1 MTSEISYIK
10 EFEDVIL
17 NQNITE
23 SLKTLIPESKEYI
36 YLQFCDEFKKCFSN
50 KKISQKLD
58 SILKIAESKFH
69 GLYKVLNT
77 RKILLEYDLAITSKE
92 RKKEIINELYNNY
105 CYKNLDYEMPFFI
118 RGKMKGRDEMIIE
131 DDCDDVVSE
140 LNDDI
145 IKKQLEKENKFKTKI
160 TLLYEFNSIPLTQ
173 RNEYILKFIES
184 DDNTDL
190 VVEIINY
197 NKPPFYLMTK
207 EEFSKIIH
215 FLKNCKYRISCYDN
229 MTCEQIE
236 LLLNEVDN
244 PKYISK
250 NVLISHYI
258 DKKYEKLIQG
268 AGNNLNE
275 LKNIVL
281 EIYNL
286 YQKYYPKYCPEV
298 LIYILE
304 INKKQNIM
312 DINPLIEFFKCKY
325 NKINI
330 NDEDEDENSIKNII
344 DIPNIDIKTINISTF
359 IENLIIDFFIYDKA
373 TIESFNEYKNELDL
387 EKMFYIAKLLKGE
400 ELLPIDDKYITYSNY
415 CDLAKK
421 KEITICEH
429 NPTKFN
435 LEEDIKIDLEIKNI
449 KVINISIY
457 EINTENYFLNKKKNI
472 DNSLDIE
479 GLIAPQNFD
488 IIIEG
493 SENPLKR
500 IRKQIVVDQIPKNKR
515 GVYLIDILGDGI
527 SSRIIIKKGELN
539 LIYRNST
546 KGILCQIIN
555 EKNELLKDD
564 KTFIWYNNMKF
575 SCEQNE
581 GLIVLPYKIL
591 SEDDNICI
599 LVYDSY
605 AEMAKIDIDKENFSL
620 KGYFQFLNESL
631 IAGNRAKVTFHP
643 FLFVNGR
650 ESPINNIKNGKI
662 TVEMEKT
669 ELDKNIP
676 IKTIIE
682 NIVFNDDNKEYE
694 FEIFI
699 PQLMSYLNFTFDCN
713 VLNSKGEI
721 ENLSYEQDAKYYLD
735 NYYMY
740 HGFFY
745 K

>member
-1 MTSEISYIK
+1 
-10 EFEDVIL
+10 
-17 NQNITE
+17 
-23 SLKTLIPESKEYI
+23 
-36 YLQFCDEFKKCFSN
+36 
-50 KKISQKLD
+50 
-58 SILKIAESKFH
+58 
-69 GLYKVLNT
+69 
-77 RKILLEYDLAITSKE
+77 
-92 RKKEIINELYNNY
+92 
-105 CYKNLDYEMPFFI
+105 MPFFI

-400 ELLPIDDKYITYSNY
+400 ELSPIDDKYITYSNY

-515 GVYLIDILGDGI
+515 
-527 SSRIIIKKGELN
+527 
-539 LIYRNST
+539 
-546 KGILCQIIN
+546 
-555 EKNELLKDD
+555 
-564 KTFIWYNNMKF
+564 
-575 SCEQNE
+575 
-581 GLIVLPYKIL
+581 
-591 SEDDNICI
+591 
-599 LVYDSY
+599 
-605 AEMAKIDIDKENFSL
+605 
-620 KGYFQFLNESL
+620 
-631 IAGNRAKVTFHP
+631 
-643 FLFVNGR
+643 
-650 ESPINNIKNGKI
+650 
-662 TVEMEKT
+662 
-669 ELDKNIP
+669 
-676 IKTIIE
+676 
-682 NIVFNDDNKEYE
+682 
-694 FEIFI
+694 
-699 PQLMSYLNFTFDCN
+699 
-713 VLNSKGEI
+713 
-721 ENLSYEQDAKYYLD
+721 
-735 NYYMY
+735 
-740 HGFFY
+740 
-745 K
+745 